1 MYLLD
6 TNIVR
11 EIVRNPAGKA
21 AQKFYDE
28 AEISFLSVIVRCEI
42 ENGIAKD
49 NTFRGFDELQL
60 LLQTVETL
68 PLETTAAV
76 PYGKVRSE
84 LEAVGKKIGPNDL
97 FIAAHCLALD
107 AVLVTD
113 NEREF
118 SRVAGLKV
126 ENWMR

>member
-1 MYLLD
+1 MYVLD

-11 EIVRNPAGKA
+11 DIVRNPAGKA

-28 AEISFLSVIVRCEI
+28 AEYCFLSVVVRCEI
-42 ENGIAKD
+42 ENGFAKD
-49 NTFRGFDELQL
+49 NMFRGFDELQS

-68 PLETTAAV
+68 PLEISAAA
-76 PYGKVRSE
+76 PYGKIRSE
-84 LEAVGKKIGPNDL
+84 LESTGKKIGPNDL
-97 FIAAHCLALD
+97 FIAAHCSALD